1 MSLIAPIINGPD
13 KNRSLLRYGTKDDEN
28 FFREY
33 ESGLGSKVVHSP
45 ETKKT
50 RKRKSVNMN
59 KSYANKNDFYSK
71 ENGQIKLY
79 ELNED
84 GKAEQAK
91 YM

>member
-1 MSLIAPIINGPD
+1 
-13 KNRSLLRYGTKDDEN
+13 
-28 FFREY
+28 
-33 ESGLGSKVVHSP
+33 
-45 ETKKT
+45 
-50 RKRKSVNMN
+50 MN

-91 YM
+91 YMQWVKDWLKLYKAMF